1 MKKAL
6 FFDTETTG
14 KWDFKADATAPHQPS
29 IVQIAA
35 LLFHGTEQVAQF
47 SLIVKDGYGEI
58 AQGAQDIHGISFEKA
73 QEVGV
78 SMATAYG
85 MFANLVK
92 LADEVVCHNYQFD
105 SRLIA
110 KTAYLLNKENVLD
123 GKKSFCTMTPSP
135 ICAYVG
141 IKNAYGKYKWP
152 KLIELHQ
159 KLFNKGFDSAHDAMG
174 DIIATKDCYF
184 ELLKRGVIN

>member
-35 LLFHGTEQVAQF
+35 LLYYGTEQVAQF

-58 AQGAQDIHGISFEKA
+58 EQGAQDVHGISIEKA
-73 QEVGV
+73 QKVG
-78 SMATAYG
+78 
-85 MFANLVK
+85 
-92 LADEVVCHNYQFD
+92 VVCHNYQFD

-110 KTAYLLNKENVLD
+110 KSAYICNKPNVLE
-123 GKKSFCTMTPSP
+123 GIPFQCTMTPSP

-141 IKNAYGKYKWP
+141 IKNQYGKYKWP
-152 KLIELHQ
+152 KLIELHT
-159 KLFNKGFDSAHDAMG
+159 KLFNKGFDKAHDAMG
-174 DIIATKDCYF
+174 DILATKDCYF
-184 ELLKRGVIN
+184 ELLNRGVIS

>member
-35 LLFHGTEQVAQF
+35 LLYYGTEQVAQF

-58 AQGAQDIHGISFEKA
+58 EQGAQDVHGISIEKA
-73 QEVGV
+73 QKVGV
-78 SMATAYG
+78 TLATAYG
-85 MFANLVK
+85 MFANLAK
-92 LADEVVCHNYQFD
+92 LADIVVCHNYQFD

-110 KTAYLLNKENVLD
+110 KSAYICNKPNVLE
-123 GKKSFCTMTPSP
+123 GIPFQCTMTPSP

-141 IKNAYGKYKWP
+141 IKNQYGKYKWP
-152 KLIELHQ
+152 KLIELHT
-159 KLFNKGFDSAHDAMG
+159 KLFNKGFDKAHDAMG
-174 DIIATKDCYF
+174 DILATKDCYF
-184 ELLKRGVIN
+184 ELLNRGVIS